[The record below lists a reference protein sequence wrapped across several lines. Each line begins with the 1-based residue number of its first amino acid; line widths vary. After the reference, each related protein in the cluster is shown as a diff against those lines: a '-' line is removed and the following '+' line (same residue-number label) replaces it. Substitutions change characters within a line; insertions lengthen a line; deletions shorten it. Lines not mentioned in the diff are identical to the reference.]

1 MVIPPNKLIFVS
13 LDHWCNTEVP
23 SLQCFY
29 FCLMFTGQSS
39 KRQNTHR
46 LNNYNNNIDKPYVNN
61 VLNKIV
67 ETGCLWVAFPK
78 YTQHHLWTLKYNNF
92 GTYFLYCCYPFD
104 LENKVSPNLMFTLR
118 NWWMHGKKKKECFCW
133 HWKYTWLTYYRSFTS
148 PKINKLFSLK

>member
-1 MVIPPNKLIFVS
+1 
-13 LDHWCNTEVP
+13 
-23 SLQCFY
+23 
-29 FCLMFTGQSS
+29 MFTGQSS

-118 NWWMHGKKKKECFCW
+118 NWWMHGKKKKNNVFADTGST
-133 HWKYTWLTYYRSFTS
+133 HG
-148 PKINKLFSLK
+148 